1 MTKPSN
7 TSSDLVKSVLAK
19 RLAKNTEKDVQVPE
33 TSELRQAFID
43 RFSLEKLENW
53 KKEYG
58 NRELVCLRTHEGMA
72 VLRPPMA
79 EELSEYMIQIGTNGM
94 DKAVAYIVNEL
105 WIDGDIAVVDNDDSF
120 NALFLQIN
128 QILEGKKAECFRF

>member
-1 MTKPSN
+1 MIKKDE

-19 RLAKNTEKDVQVPE
+19 RLVKNADKELQVPE
-33 TSELRQAFID
+33 TSELKQAFIS

-58 NRELVCLRTHEGMA
+58 NRDLVCLRTDEGMA

-79 EELSEYMIQIGTNGM
+79 EELSKYMIQIGTNGM